1 MVHTFSD
8 SFVPSLNAV
17 WIIPRFIFSPP
28 PPRHP
33 PIFLLIFSP
42 TRRPLVRLQSW
53 TLSNESWAFK
63 VSDEFFSSS
72 LYTAVSPRRGKLTG
86 AGRYLFSTYAEVFR
100 FFLHGVCLVAKP
112 PPPAHRRRL
121 LAPTASAFASEVTPA
136 TALIKVLLKKRVTRV
151 QVSVK
156 QHVFSFGPHVSRPS
170 LLLQQILSQKQK
182 YSIHVN
188 IFPLLLFFNAAG
200 RQIDFN

>member
-28 PPRHP
+28 PPRRP
-33 PIFLLIFSP
+33 SIFLLIFFSP
-42 TRRPLVRLQSW
+42 ARRPLVRLQSW
-53 TLSNESWAFK
+53 TLSTESWAFK

-72 LYTAVSPRRGKLTG
+72 LYTAVSQLTG
-86 AGRYLFSTYAEVFR
+86 AGRFFVFYVRRSVSFLSARCLF
-100 FFLHGVCLVAKP
+100 GG
-112 PPPAHRRRL
+112 
-121 LAPTASAFASEVTPA
+121 LAATASAQAATFSADSEQPPP
-136 TALIKVLLKKRVTRV
+136 LKSLLPERLLRFLLKKRVSRV

-170 LLLQQILSQKQK
+170 LLLQQT
-182 YSIHVN
+182 
-188 IFPLLLFFNAAG
+188 LFAETKEKCP
-200 RQIDFN
+200 R